1 MVIILLL
8 FFNKEKKRKFQQRK
22 KKLTPK
28 STQKSKKSLK
38 KVKVTKKVNLLR
50 AFLSTFLSESTFF
63 STFLSEFTFL
73 STFLDD
79 FPFFN
84 AFWVLLGSNS
94 YSILLFWVI
103 WVFFSTFWSFTF
115 LYLIE
120 WLQIFEY
127 FFEYFFETFG
137 HSEPIWVKF
146 LSLHIVHKNGYIFAD
161 VTTVLWPLKK
171 WYDKK
176 SKHPS
181 WYFTP

>member
-1 MVIILLL
+1 MIILVIILKL

-22 KKLTPK
+22 KKCTPK
-28 STQKSKKSLK
+28 STQKNKKSLK

-84 AFWVLLGSNS
+84 AFWVLLGSKS

-115 LYLIE
+115 FVLDWVTSDFWVFFWVLFWDFWSLGTYISE
-120 WLQIFEY
+120 IFESAY
-127 FFEYFFETFG
+127 C
-137 HSEPIWVKF
+137 
-146 LSLHIVHKNGYIFAD
+146 A
-161 VTTVLWPLKK
+161 
-171 WYDKK
+171 
-176 SKHPS
+176 
-181 WYFTP
+181 